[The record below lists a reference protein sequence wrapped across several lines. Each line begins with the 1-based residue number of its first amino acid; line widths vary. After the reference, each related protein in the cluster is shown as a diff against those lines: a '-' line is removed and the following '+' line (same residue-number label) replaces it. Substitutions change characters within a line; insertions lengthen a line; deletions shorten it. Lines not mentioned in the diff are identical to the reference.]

1 MKHKKVIEQ
10 WYEINFNASNRT
22 LGGKIDEFLKCSPEL
37 DSDEDL
43 AAEKWQDNHTV
54 LRDYEGDFDGVL
66 IYHTDDTKPLITF
79 ICEKIGVDYNE
90 VKDLNF
96 KLVG

>member
-1 MKHKKVIEQ
+1 MGG
-10 WYEINFNASNRT
+10 EIDGFLVGSPA
-22 LGGKIDEFLKCSPEL
+22 LDE
-37 DSDEDL
+37 DEDL

-54 LRDYEGDFDGVL
+54 LRDYEGDFSGIL
-66 IYHTDDTKPLITF
+66 IYSSDATKPLIEF
-79 ICEKIGVDYNE
+79 ICEKIGVEFND